1 MVLSPRWKQFM
12 IRLLLKY
19 LRLTLNALASLT
31 ATATNEHRSALRST
45 SRFGFAE
52 VLNVLGFELSIRRHL

>member
-1 MVLSPRWKQFM
+1 M